1 MGVFNVGLGNY
12 TRVPVGLPP
21 STSEGPAAKEEPDAD
36 DWSDGELTEQ
46 FNQSFALR
54 LLHEG
59 AGAVAGAGDSQPRDT
74 LEQEF
79 GDVYEEPAEDVATCD
94 PYL

>member
-1 MGVFNVGLGNY
+1 MLDDFDLICHFIASWGDSIVGAD
-12 TRVPVGLPP
+12 
-21 STSEGPAAKEEPDAD
+21 EGSLVD
-36 DWSDGELTEQ
+36 
-46 FNQSFALR
+46 
-54 LLHEG
+54 
-59 AGAVAGAGDSQPRDT
+59 DSQPRDT

>member
-1 MGVFNVGLGNY
+1 M
-12 TRVPVGLPP
+12 
-21 STSEGPAAKEEPDAD
+21 E
-36 DWSDGELTEQ
+36 
-46 FNQSFALR
+46 SFALR

-59 AGAVAGAGDSQPRDT
+59 AGAVAGADSQPRDT

>member
-1 MGVFNVGLGNY
+1 M
-12 TRVPVGLPP
+12 
-21 STSEGPAAKEEPDAD
+21 E
-36 DWSDGELTEQ
+36 
-46 FNQSFALR
+46 SFALR

-59 AGAVAGAGDSQPRDT
+59 AGAVAGADDSQPRDT